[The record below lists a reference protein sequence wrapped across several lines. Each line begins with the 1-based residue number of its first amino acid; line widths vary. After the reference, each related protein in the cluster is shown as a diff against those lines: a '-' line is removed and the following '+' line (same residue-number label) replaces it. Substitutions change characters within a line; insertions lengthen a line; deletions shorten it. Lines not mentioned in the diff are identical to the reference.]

1 MPPAEGERLGALS
14 DARLPNNEAAEEHFD
29 GSQIRVENRQFR
41 ALLKLANPSVRRRK
55 SGSKPATYRQ
65 ADDQTFSES
74 LPTPTAMIGSGKN
87 RLGSRQS
94 VPPPG
99 ICRLGLGDVSPG
111 NRGRF
116 QIKIDKQSRIY
127 LER

>member
-65 ADDQTFSES
+65 AD
-74 LPTPTAMIGSGKN
+74 GSNLLGVVADSDSGD
-87 RLGSRQS
+87 RLGQERTRLASTRFRNRQWRTDAE
-94 VPPPG
+94 G
-99 ICRLGLGDVSPG
+99 
-111 NRGRF
+111 
-116 QIKIDKQSRIY
+116 
-127 LER
+127 